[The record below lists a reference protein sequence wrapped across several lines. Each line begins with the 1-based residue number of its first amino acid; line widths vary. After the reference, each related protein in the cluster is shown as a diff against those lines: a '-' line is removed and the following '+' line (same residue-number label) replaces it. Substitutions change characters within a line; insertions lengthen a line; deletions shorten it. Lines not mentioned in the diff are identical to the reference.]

1 MPLTL
6 DRFARQLDWNLLRTF
21 LVIAEER
28 NLTRAAQRLFL
39 CQPTIS
45 GALRRLEERLGCRL
59 IARGAGHFELTEA
72 GRELHALCLEIHR
85 SVSAIGELKL
95 NARQELSGTVRI
107 RTISG
112 VSCEPLDGAIAE
124 FSRGNPT
131 AQFEVH
137 VGHSRDNVAAVIK
150 EVAPIGLSLFRQE
163 APDVEYRLLW
173 REPFDLYC
181 GAAHALAGRKV
192 DSLQALREA
201 SWVEFACERDSARM
215 HPLAVLK
222 REHGIGQR
230 VVAIAESAEELRLL
244 LRRGIGVGYLPRHIA
259 EPDIRDGRLRR
270 VSSPLPDPTVDVYM
284 ATNLRMN
291 VSPVEAAF
299 RAMLASRLDAG
310 TDRAP
315 PRPRRGASR
324 PSRSGAAALDST
336 AA

>member
-45 GALRRLEERLGCRL
+45 GALRRLEERLACRL
-59 IARGAGHFELTEA
+59 IARGAGHFELTQT
-72 GRELHALCLEIHR
+72 GRELHAICLEIHK
-85 SVSAIGELKL
+85 SVAAIADLKL
-95 NARQELSGTVRI
+95 RDKQELSGTVRI

-112 VSCEPLDGAIAE
+112 VSCEPLDDAIAE

-131 AQFEVH
+131 VQFEVH
-137 VGHSRDNVAAVIK
+137 VGHSRDNMAAVIK
-150 EVAPIGLSLFRQE
+150 EAAPIGLSLFRQE

-181 GAAHALAGRKV
+181 GAGHLFAGREV
-192 DSLQALREA
+192 ETDALGSA
-201 SWVEFACERDSARM
+201 SWVEFACERESARM

-222 REHGIGQR
+222 RELGIGER

-244 LRRGIGVGYLPRHIA
+244 LRRGIGIGFLPRHIA
-259 EPDIRDGRLRR
+259 EPDVRDGRLWRLR
-270 VSSPLPDPTVDVYM
+270 SPVGSQTIDVYM
-284 ATNLRMN
+284 ATNLRMS

-299 RAMLASRLDAG
+299 RAALANRLDAKQ
-310 TDRAP
+310 DHAA
-315 PRPRRGASR
+315 PRPRREAA
-324 PSRSGAAALDST
+324 RSARGSAQLRTPAA
-336 AA
+336 

>member
-59 IARGAGHFELTEA
+59 IARGAGHFELTET
-72 GRELHALCLEIHR
+72 GRELHALCLEIHK
-85 SVSAIGELKL
+85 SVTAVGELKL
-95 NARQELSGTVRI
+95 KTKQELAGTVRI

-112 VSCEPLDGAIAE
+112 VSCEPLDDAIAA

-131 AQFEVH
+131 VQFEVH

-150 EVAPIGLSLFRQE
+150 EAAPIGISLFRQE

-173 REPFDLYC
+173 QEPFDLYC
-181 GAAHALAGRKV
+181 GAGHPLAGRDV
-192 DSLQALREA
+192 DELDALRSA

-215 HPLAVLK
+215 HPLSVLK
-222 REHGIGQR
+222 REHAFGQR

-244 LRRGIGVGYLPRHIA
+244 LRRGIGIGFLPRHIA
-259 EPDIRDGRLRR
+259 EPDLRDGRLWRLR
-270 VSSPLPDPTVDVYM
+270 CPIDPPTVDVYM
-284 ATNLRMN
+284 ATNRRMS

-299 RAMLASRLDAG
+299 RAALATRIDTGTGDAP
-310 TDRAP
+310 A
-315 PRPRRGASR
+315 RPRRVGLAARAGATI
-324 PSRSGAAALDST
+324 GTT

>member
-59 IARGAGHFELTEA
+59 IARGAGHFELTET
-72 GRELHALCLEIHR
+72 GRELHVLCLEIHR
-85 SVSAIGELKL
+85 SVAAIADLKL
-95 NARQELSGTVRI
+95 REKQELSGTVRI

-112 VSCEPLDGAIAE
+112 VSCEPLDDVIAE

-150 EVAPIGLSLFRQE
+150 EAAPIGISLFRQE

-181 GAAHALAGRKV
+181 GAGHPLAGREV
-192 DSLQALREA
+192 ETVEALRAA
-201 SWVEFACERDSARM
+201 SWVEFACERDGARL
-215 HPLAVLK
+215 HPLSILK
-222 REHGIGQR
+222 RENGIAQR

-244 LRRGIGVGYLPRHIA
+244 LRRDIGIGYIPRHIA
-259 EPDIRDGRLRR
+259 EPDIRDGRLWRLQC
-270 VSSPLPDPTVDVYM
+270 PIAPPTVDVYM
-284 ATNLRMN
+284 ATNLRMS

-299 RAMLASRLDAG
+299 RAALASRLDAKPVH
-310 TDRAP
+310 A
-315 PRPRRGASR
+315 RPRRDVGRAARGGADL
-324 PSRSGAAALDST
+324 GTT

>member
-59 IARGAGHFELTEA
+59 IARGAGHFELTQT
-72 GRELHALCLEIHR
+72 GRELHALCLEIHK
-85 SVSAIGELKL
+85 SVASIADLKL
-95 NARQELSGTVRI
+95 REKQELSGTVRI

-112 VSCEPLDGAIAE
+112 VSCDPLDDVIAE

-150 EVAPIGLSLFRQE
+150 EEAPIGISLFRQE
-163 APDVEYRLLW
+163 APHVEYRLLW

-181 GAAHALAGRKV
+181 GSGHPLAGRGL
-192 DSLQALREA
+192 DTMDALRSA

-215 HPLAVLK
+215 HPLTALK

-244 LRRGIGVGYLPRHIA
+244 LRRGIGIGFLPHHIV
-259 EPDIRDGRLRR
+259 ESDVRDGRLWR
-270 VSSPLPDPTVDVYM
+270 LPCPITPPTIDVYM
-284 ATNLRMN
+284 ATNLRMS

-299 RAMLASRLDAG
+299 RAALASRLEAKPVH
-310 TDRAP
+310 AP
-315 PRPRRGASR
+315 ALPRRDVRRSAGSR
-324 PSRSGAAALDST
+324 AELGTT

>member
-59 IARGAGHFELTEA
+59 IARGAGHFELTET

-85 SVSAIGELKL
+85 SVSAVGELKA
-95 NARQELSGTVRI
+95 NAKQELSGTVRI

-124 FSRGNPT
+124 FSRSNPT

-150 EVAPIGLSLFRQE
+150 EAAPIGLSLFRQE
-163 APDVEYRLLW
+163 APNVEYRLLW

-181 GAAHALAGRKV
+181 GAGHALVGGQVA
-192 DSLQALREA
+192 SLEVLRDA
-201 SWVEFACERDSARM
+201 SWVEFACERDSARL

-222 REHGIGQR
+222 HERGIGQR

-244 LRRGIGVGYLPRHIA
+244 LRRGIGIGFLPRHIA
-259 EPDIRDGRLRR
+259 EPDTRDGRLWRL
-270 VSSPLPDPTVDVYM
+270 SSLLGAPTIDVYM
-284 ATNLRMN
+284 ATNLRMS

-299 RAMLASRLDAG
+299 RAMLASRLDKGAS
-310 TDRAP
+310 RSLPA
-315 PRPRRGASR
+315 PRRGGNPLR
-324 PSRSGAAALDST
+324 AAALDST